1 MCHKLLSR
9 THNALLFHW
18 SLMNSDAVRGP
29 EHCTI
34 NSTPPGVSRALGTDG
49 TMSNGEAMDN
59 MNITLGH

>member
-1 MCHKLLSR
+1 
-9 THNALLFHW
+9 
-18 SLMNSDAVRGP
+18 MNSDAVRGP